1 MNSQYRK
8 IKGGRDGVRHPF
20 LLEQNTTSK
29 VDRMPGQTIYRRR
42 ASKAAATELEREWAV
57 ILAGRDGTGLNSLT
71 PRVTG
76 DDRPKQFCPITGD
89 LTLVEEAQ
97 RRVALELA
105 KERTLFLQISSGRLP
120 WGSTLRCI
128 RLFTIY
134 KAGRNWS
141 VCYERR
147 NVGCMSRRVG
157 DFSSVVFTIGIR
169 IEFSQANCGRE
180 IKNRECSPWTA

>member
-8 IKGGRDGVRHPF
+8 IKGRVRDGIRDPF
-20 LLEQNTTSK
+20 RVAQNTTPN

-42 ASKAAATELEREWAV
+42 ASKAAATGLEHEWAV
-57 ILAGRDGTGLNSLT
+57 ILAGGDGTRLNSLT
-71 PRVTG
+71 RRITG

-89 LTLVEEAQ
+89 LTLVEETQ

-105 KERTLFLQISSGRLP
+105 KERTLFLRISSGRLP

-128 RLFTIY
+128 RLFTIC

-141 VCYERR
+141 
-147 NVGCMSRRVG
+147 GATSREMWV
-157 DFSSVVFTIGIR
+157 
-169 IEFSQANCGRE
+169 A
-180 IKNRECSPWTA
+180 